1 MLSVMVWSPIVQ
13 WGGLEFTLFS
23 GVVWSSHC
31 TVGWS
36 GVHII
41 QLDGLEFT
49 LFTVV
54 VWSSV
59 GLPRVHIVL
68 WGGLEFKLLCE
79 RQSGGM
85 E

>member
-1 MLSVMVWSPIVQ
+1 MRWSGVHIVQ
-13 WGGLEFTLFS
+13 WCGLEFKLFS

-68 WGGLEFKLLCE
+68 WGGLEFTLLCE